1 MTEAGV
7 ALLYAVHQGE
17 IYMVIKLWVWPSL
30 LPDSPTHCRS
40 LCCQQ
45 CQASSLEYSARSRLR
60 PGRHQAWLS
69 MMNTIISL
77 AGFFLHMTG
86 VPAEVALVVIDALP
100 TRSTELRVPSCLS
113 RCPAGLCS
121 IILCSCSYISTMTW
135 SLLLLLLHRSFSDS
149 SSNMI
154 VQAWDIE
161 RYQKICIT
169 LDFQLQDYS
178 GTKLRV
184 RVPSNLFVFFVL
196 WACAHLIGPSLLQ
209 VYY

>member
-1 MTEAGV
+1 MSLAFTASEFTH
-7 ALLYAVHQGE
+7 ALPLAV
-17 IYMVIKLWVWPSL
+17 
-30 LPDSPTHCRS
+30 LPTI
-40 LCCQQ
+40 
-45 CQASSLEYSARSRLR
+45 SSFLARVLARYWLR

-69 MMNTIISL
+69 MMNAIISL

-121 IILCSCSYISTMTW
+121 IILCSCSYISTMTR

-154 VQAWDIE
+154 VQA
-161 RYQKICIT
+161 
-169 LDFQLQDYS
+169 
-178 GTKLRV
+178 
-184 RVPSNLFVFFVL
+184 
-196 WACAHLIGPSLLQ
+196 
-209 VYY
+209 